1 MKTSIKI
8 FAIGAILTC
17 VACGAKKSTQS
28 KIEKNQQEIMAE
40 GTDERPS
47 DTERDES
54 AIEDGG
60 MDASNTDATEDT
72 GTTVQTRNG
81 STGGNANVNAD
92 PTAAPTS
99 ENLDYL
105 AMYEELDMTDAQ
117 IQDFETALRDFYSQ
131 QKSTASGEMMGS
143 LSDERERQLKK
154 ILSSEQFS
162 AYQTWKE
169 EN

>member
-8 FAIGAILTC
+8 FAIGAVLTC

-28 KIEKNQQEIMAE
+28 KMEKNQQEMMAE
-40 GTDERPS
+40 GTDEGQE
-47 DTERDES
+47 DTQRDAS
-54 AIEDGG
+54 AIEDRN
-60 MDASNTDATEDT
+60 MDTSNNDATEDT

-81 STGGNANVNAD
+81 STGGNTNVNAD
-92 PTAAPTS
+92 PMAAPTN

-117 IQDFETALRDFYSQ
+117 IQDFETALRDFYTE
-131 QKSTASGEMMGS
+131 QKNTASGEMMGS

-154 ILSSEQFS
+154 ILSAEQFS